1 MSRLDAHLPSL
12 FIALAVLAVIVFFES
27 FAFRFPAFRR
37 RHDRCQRLFI
47 QSDCH
52 LRQICSQ
59 MCPPFSR
66 HTVPRLDSPSTDR
79 NRLASVAY
87 CPGCRAPWD
96 AAGFRVSVGAG
107 EIIFALTAR
116 VHLSELTVATPA
128 FSPLVFLDRHC
139 TDECNDQQA
148 RLVCT
153 HDSSA

>member
-1 MSRLDAHLPSL
+1 MTRCYICLLTIPFIRTSRLDAHLPSL

-27 FAFRFPAFRR
+27 FASRFPAFRR

-87 CPGCRAPWD
+87 CPGCRAPWECCRIP
-96 AAGFRVSVGAG
+96 GFRWGRRNHLRPDRKGSPV
-107 EIIFALTAR
+107 R
-116 VHLSELTVATPA
+116 VDSRDSGLQPA
-128 FSPLVFLDRHC
+128 SLPRPPLYR
-139 TDECNDQQA
+139 
-148 RLVCT
+148 
-153 HDSSA
+153 